1 MHFQTPFWKLAL
13 GGVIAGAAL
22 YFFPFLIPALAFVL
36 LAGLLFRM
44 FFGFGRYAHMR
55 YAYAMHWQGMSD
67 EQRKEARERFHS
79 HGHRYGCGPWHTEKP
94 ADHQPSPGNS
104 TTPNA

>member
-1 MHFQTPFWKLAL
+1 MKHDMHFRTPFWKLAL

-36 LAGLLFRM
+36 IAGLLFRM

-55 YAYAMHWQGMSD
+55 HAYAMHWQNMSED
-67 EQRKEARERFHS
+67 ERKAARERFH
-79 HGHRYGCGPWHTEKP
+79 GYGPGYGCGHWYAEKP
-94 ADHQPSPGNS
+94 AQQR

>member
-1 MHFQTPFWKLAL
+1 MRHDMHFRTPFWKLAL

-22 YFFPFLIPALAFVL
+22 YFFPFLIPVLAFVF

-55 YAYAMHWQGMSD
+55 HAYAMHWQNMSED
-67 EQRKEARERFHS
+67 ERKTARERFHS
-79 HGHRYGCGPWHTEKP
+79 YGAGYGCGRWHAEKP
-94 ADHQPSPGNS
+94 AQGPS
-104 TTPNA
+104 TPNA